1 MRGSDFDRAVGSTI
15 VMGVFVRVTL
25 TMMLIVALAVAWLA
39 YSVSATFENW
49 PWTVRHTYRSGNFEG
64 VTIGSTKADA
74 MEQIL
79 LRQRQGTLDRVALID
94 DLGVLVAQEAA
105 GGSLTVGAVQRIGHA
120 DHWYIGTPVC
130 SVQVTKPGCHMEL
143 YFSQDKLRRIVYV
156 IYFGPTDL

>member
-1 MRGSDFDRAVGSTI
+1 
-15 VMGVFVRVTL
+15 MGVFVRVTL
-25 TMMLIVALAVAWLA
+25 TMMLIVALEVAWLA

-79 LRQRQGTLDRVALID
+79 LCQRQGTLDRVALID

-105 GGSLTVGAVQRIGHA
+105 GGSLTVGAHWPRQVMIDRPLRFKGRGLARGEMRAIKAAISTGHA
-120 DHWYIGTPVC
+120 SRPLSLWWGASSSCVASP
-130 SVQVTKPGCHMEL
+130 S
-143 YFSQDKLRRIVYV
+143 
-156 IYFGPTDL
+156 